1 MTHWLFQIKQVKL
14 SWIYYTERDTIWVHV
29 QCYKRITGDQSF
41 LLFSFYVFG
50 QEHERVTIFLD
61 IPMSLTIISMSYLTC
76 DLQLKVTSVMR
87 LLTCW
92 TNFLQLTTI
101 HGLSWEN
108 HRKTSFSPP
117 HGEKVML
124 HFVWPL
130 RRRNK
135 DSWVHW
141 QVKNLAT
148 IPVWSWILFTERSLL
163 TRLLK

>member
-1 MTHWLFQIKQVKL
+1 MSFTPYLAHLDSWLNMSTCLVLQENNLWPIFSNIF
-14 SWIYYTERDTIWVHV
+14 
-29 QCYKRITGDQSF
+29 F
-41 LLFSFYVFG
+41 LCIR

-61 IPMSLTIISMSYLTC
+61 IIPMSLTIISMSYLTC
-76 DLQLKVTSVMR
+76 DLKLKVTSLMR
-87 LLTCW
+87 LLMCW
-92 TNFLQLTTI
+92 TIFWQLTTI
-101 HGLSWEN
+101 HDLRWEN
-108 HRKTSFSPP
+108 HCKTYFSPL

-135 DSWVHW
+135 HCWVQW